1 VTEKAGQLIPEPD
14 SALRQ
19 KFIAFQP
26 TLETELGEK
35 VSLNRIAREF
45 LVFQRL
51 IGHRHSIDDA
61 LTGWYALQK
70 QPHVQRM
77 LDLGSGIGTVG
88 LTVLSG
94 LDSKTKALF
103 IEAQDISFKLLSANI
118 ACNALENRVSLIH
131 SDLRVAKTLEK
142 FPLITG
148 SPPYFP
154 INSGVLPPD
163 SQKAHARF
171 ELRGHVGDY
180 AAFAHEHLE
189 DSGLFVFCFP
199 FQQKARCFNLVTA
212 AGMSIISV
220 RDVVPR
226 AGKAPLFSLYS
237 AKKSADVA
245 ISEKLVE
252 EPAFIVADANGVYS
266 DEMIAM
272 QASRGFGPDGSN

>member
-1 VTEKAGQLIPEPD
+1 MRDKTAKLIPKPD
-14 SALRQ
+14 SALQQ
-19 KFIAFQP
+19 KFIAYQSM
-26 TLETELGEK
+26 LETELGEK
-35 VSLNRIAREF
+35 VSLNRIAEEF

-51 IGHRHSIDDA
+51 TGHRHSLDDA

-70 QPHVQRM
+70 KPDAQRM

-94 LDSKTKALF
+94 LGLETTALF
-103 IEAQDISFKLLSANI
+103 IEAQDTSFKLLSANI
-118 ACNALENRVSLIH
+118 NCNALTDRVSLIH
-131 SDLRVAKTLEK
+131 SDLRSTKTLEK

-154 INSGVLPPD
+154 VKSGVLPPD

-180 AAFAHEHLE
+180 ASFANEHLSE
-189 DSGLFVFCFP
+189 SGLFVFCFP
-199 FQQKARCFNLVTA
+199 FQQKVRCFDLVTA
-212 AGMSIISV
+212 AGMSIVSV
-220 RDVVPR
+220 RDVVTR

-237 AKKSADVA
+237 AKKSVDVSV
-245 ISEKLVE
+245 SEKLVE
-252 EPAFIVADANGVYS
+252 EPAFIVAGADGVYS
-266 DEMIAM
+266 DEMRAM